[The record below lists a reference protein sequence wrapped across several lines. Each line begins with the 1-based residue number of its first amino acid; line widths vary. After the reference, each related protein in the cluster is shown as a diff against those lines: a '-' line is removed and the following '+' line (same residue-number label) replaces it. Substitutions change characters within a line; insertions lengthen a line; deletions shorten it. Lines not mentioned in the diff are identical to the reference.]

1 MLKKIICILVIIFLI
16 ISATSISSRNIKI
29 IPCYENENINEEEII
44 DMIKQLNESLYL
56 GYLEDIVSFGAR
68 YTGTENC
75 YEAGTYIY
83 NEFSNMSLD
92 VQYHNWIFGGL
103 QDRNIEATLH
113 GINNNSDEIY
123 IICAHYDTVQR
134 CPGAD
139 DDGSGVA
146 ALLSIAYI
154 MEKYN
159 FNHTIRFIAFSGEEQ
174 WMYGSREY
182 AREAYENGDNIIAVL
197 NVDMIGFAVT
207 STHYKY
213 INLYKNE
220 PSKWISDLTISLSQT
235 YYDYILLDVISLG
248 QAPSDHVYFWH
259 YGYDGVFYQEYE
271 FNYFYHTPNDI
282 IKKLNISYAS
292 RCSKL
297 ILTTLVE
304 LASSY
309 AQNSPPDKPEISGP
323 NSGKISEEYSYVIV
337 TNEPENDEVSYYIDW
352 GDGSMDDWTM
362 MLPSGEE
369 YNVTHI
375 WGEEG
380 DYEIKVKAKDQYGDE
395 SPWSD
400 PFSITMPQVESFD
413 MPVFIQLLLEFFPFL
428 ERMFFALLF

>member
-1 MLKKIICILVIIFLI
+1 MLKKMIYILVIIFLI
-16 ISATSISSRNIKI
+16 ISASSISSSDIKI
-29 IPCYENENINEEEII
+29 INSCENTYINEVEII

-56 GYLEDIVSFGAR
+56 GYLESIVSFGAR

-75 YEAGTYIY
+75 YEAGTYLY
-83 NEFSNMSLD
+83 NEFSNMGLD
-92 VQYHNWIFGGL
+92 VQYHNWTYGGF

-123 IICAHYDTVQR
+123 IICAHYDTVRR

-154 MEKYN
+154 IEKYN
-159 FNHTIRFIAFSGEEQ
+159 FNHTIRFLAFSGEEQ
-174 WMYGSREY
+174 WMFGSREY
-182 AREAYENGDNIIAVL
+182 AREAYENGDNILAVL

-207 STHYKY
+207 STHSKY

-220 PSKWISDLTISLSQT
+220 PSKWISDLTINLSQI
-235 YYDYILLDVISLG
+235 YYDYILLDVVPLG
-248 QAPSDHVYFWH
+248 QAPSDHVYFWN

-271 FNYFYHTPNDI
+271 FNYFYHTYGDI

-297 ILTTLVE
+297 VLATIAE

-309 AQNSPPDKPEISGP
+309 AQNSPPDIPDISGP
-323 NSGKISEEYSYVIV
+323 NSGKISEEHKYIIV
-337 TNEPENDEVSYYIDW
+337 TIEPENDEVSYFVDW
-352 GDGSMDDWTM
+352 GDGSIDDWTR

-369 YNVTHI
+369 YNVSHI
-375 WGEEG
+375 WEEEG
-380 DYEIKVKAKDQYGDE
+380 TYIVKVKAKDSYETE
-395 SPWSD
+395 SDWATLEVS
-400 PFSITMPQVESFD
+400 MPKNKG
-413 MPVFIQLLLEFFPFL
+413 INTPFL
-428 ERMFFALLF
+428 DFLEQHQHMFPLLRHLLRL

>member
-1 MLKKIICILVIIFLI
+1 MPKKIIYLLIIFLLVV
-16 ISATSISSRNIKI
+16 SASSISSRDINTIHF
-29 IPCYENENINEEEII
+29 NENNIINEEVII
-44 DMIKQLNESLYL
+44 DMIEQLNESLYL

-92 VQYHNWIFGGL
+92 VKYHNWIFGGL

-207 STHYKY
+207 PTHFKY

-220 PSKWISDLTISLSQT
+220 PSIWISDLIISLSQT

-297 ILTTLVE
+297 VLTTLAE
-304 LASSY
+304 LASSH
-309 AQNSPPDKPEISGP
+309 AQNSPPDTPKISGP
-323 NSGKISEEYSYVIV
+323 NSGKINEEYNYIIV
-337 TNEPENDEVSYYIDW
+337 TTEPENNDVSYYIDW
-352 GDGSMDDWTM
+352 GDGSINDWTM
-362 MLPSGEE
+362 MKSSGEE
-369 YNVTHI
+369 YNVSHI
-375 WGEEG
+375 WNEEG
-380 DYEIKVKAKDQYGDE
+380 RYIVKVKAKDIYEYE
-395 SPWSD
+395 SDWASTEVNMPKNKVI
-400 PFSITMPQVESFD
+400 FSQIFE
-413 MPVFIQLLLEFFPFL
+413 QLLSKFFFL
-428 ERMFFALLF
+428 KNVL